1 MNCRNIL
8 SLSVITA
15 LGLAVLP
22 GSALAQQKPLKDQL
36 AGTWTLVSSSNVAT
50 DGTKRQPFGTNPKG
64 ALVFSANGQ
73 YTQIMVR
80 SDVPK
85 FKVNNRLEGT
95 AEENKGVVHGTVA
108 QFGAWSVD
116 EASKTLIV
124 RQEGSMFPNA
134 IGTESKRSITPTGDQ
149 LTMIN
154 PAPAS
159 GGRSELVWKR
169 GTTLASK

>member
-1 MNCRNIL
+1 MNRRNIL

-36 AGTWTLVSSSNVAT
+36 AGTWTLVSNNNVAA
-50 DGTKRQPFGTNPKG
+50 DGTKRQPFGANPKG
-64 ALVFSANGQ
+64 ALVFSNNGQ

-85 FKVNNRLEGT
+85 FKINNRLEGT
-95 AEENKGVVHGTVA
+95 AEENKAVVHGTVA

-134 IGTESKRSITPTGDQ
+134 IGTESKRSITLTGDQ

-159 GGRSELVWKR
+159 GGRSESVWKR